1 MLRHLYKTL
10 IISIMCGSL
19 SIMNMTAF
27 AQEAGTTSSSTSS
40 GMTKA
45 TPSNAVTRDANG
57 VYKKT
62 ESHDFKGTKGSEDNA
77 LNIITML
84 AVGVIGTKLLMYKKW
99 TMDMSVVAAAS
110 AAYII
115 AEIMNIMNLKKQIND
130 MHVDV
135 TRSSDGKMDQT
146 QIETLQKLR
155 ESYEK
160 VKASVK
166 TRKMLQ
172 LGAAAIFAGATA
184 VAAYQRLT
192 EEGQLASCEAAM
204 LEAQAQLTGCLAS
217 STIAPSEAAACTK
230 SQTEITTL
238 QSLVPKIKVGSE
250 KISPSLANEYMVEPM
265 QKTAETTTAIPGTGG
280 IAAHAKGLVQT
291 ACSTYYATKTMNKA
305 VGNPVQAVSN
315 SQYQNV
321 FEKQLYSQMSAPSL
335 IIPKSRTLAEKFLD
349 GIFPR
354 AEAGMMSMLGLGA
367 GAAAAFFTAQ
377 TAIGRKIDMYMYT
390 PGGRIIAWGIMT
402 GAALLGAQA
411 SQSEIDKID
420 ENIKKIDK
428 ILADLNALQKGI
440 KANTFNEQ
448 QLKMAGFNGSF
459 STELQLNPNTKVKT
473 DCLSNGSNGS
483 CASLESQI
491 KEMPGFAGL
500 PDAFK
505 SIASQSAKIG
515 DGLSG
520 ANSISG
526 STLSG
531 VNNMAGNANAI
542 SRLAKNVKSKLN
554 DQLAKNGKSKID
566 FDKEEKKLMGDL
578 KNDVSKALRGKG
590 MDGGGFLASAGMSGM
605 AEAHAKAAAATSTA
619 AVKKSL
625 SSGFGSGAPAAP
637 ASGNKDKEFSLDF
650 KEEEGVADAGFAAA
664 GDGSGAAKEEVY
676 DIGQNDINTNSNESI
691 FQMISNRYI
700 KSGYPKLLEEEP
712 VKN

>member
-27 AQEAGTTSSSTSS
+27 AQEAGTTSSSSN
-40 GMTKA
+40 MTKA
-45 TPSNAVTRDANG
+45 KPNNAVTRDANG

-115 AEIMNIMNLKKQIND
+115 AEIMNIMNLKKQISD
-130 MHVDV
+130 MHVDL
-135 TRSSDGKMDQT
+135 TKSSDGKIDQA

-160 VKASVK
+160 VKSSVK

-172 LGAAAIFAGATA
+172 MGAAAIFAGATA

-204 LEAQAQLTGCLAS
+204 LQAQTELTTCLSS
-217 STIAPSEAAACTK
+217 STIAPSEATACTK
-230 SQTEITTL
+230 AQGEVTTL
-238 QSLVPKIKVGSE
+238 QGLVPKIKVGSE
-250 KISPSLANEYMVEPM
+250 KISPSLATEWLVEPM
-265 QKTAETTTAIPGTGG
+265 QKTAETVTASPGVGG
-280 IAAHAKGLVQT
+280 FAAHAKGLVQT

-305 VGNPVQAVSN
+305 VGNPIQAVSGMEK
-315 SQYQNV
+315 QNV
-321 FEKQLYSQMSAPSL
+321 LEKQLYSQMSSPTL
-335 IIPKSRTLAEKFLD
+335 IIPKSKTLAEKFLD

-354 AEAGMMSMLGLGA
+354 AEAGMLSMLGLGA
-367 GAAAAFFTAQ
+367 GAAAAFFSAQ

-420 ENIKKIDK
+420 ENLKKIDK
-428 ILADLNALQKGI
+428 ILADLNALQKGV

-448 QLKMAGFNGSF
+448 QLKMAGFNGNF
-459 STELQLNPNTKVKT
+459 STDLELNPNANVKT

-483 CASLESQI
+483 CASLESQL

-500 PDAFK
+500 PDSFK

-520 ANSISG
+520 TNGVGG

-531 VNNMAGNANAI
+531 ISNMAGKQNAI
-542 SRLAKNVKSKLN
+542 SKLANNVKSKLN
-554 DQLAKNGKSKID
+554 DQLAKNGKGKID

-578 KNDVSKALRGKG
+578 KNDVSKALRGKN
-590 MDGGGFLASAGMSGM
+590 MSGGEFLASSGMSGM
-605 AEAHAKAAAATSTA
+605 ADSHAKAVAATAS
-619 AVKKSL
+619 VKKSL
-625 SSGFGSGAPAAP
+625 SSGFGSGAGASAPPA
-637 ASGNKDKEFSLDF
+637 GNKDKEFSLDF
-650 KEEEGVADAGFAAA
+650 KEEGVAEAGFVAA
-664 GDGSGAAKEEVY
+664 GDANSPAAEAQY
-676 DIGQNDINTNSNESI
+676 DVGQNDINTNSNESI